1 MNKTVGLTIDTKSTK
16 SKNKVYYYKTDKTF
30 KPGQSL
36 KIKVKSGGTPHA
48 TVIEPNS
55 SVNKMY
61 KLKELE
67 CINE

>member
-1 MNKTVGLTIDTKSTK
+1 M
-16 SKNKVYYYKTDKTF
+16 YYYKTDKTL

-36 KIKVKSGGTPHA
+36 KIKVKSGGIPHA
-48 TVIEPNS
+48 FVIEPNS
-55 SVNKMY
+55 IENKMY

>member
-1 MNKTVGLTIDTKSTK
+1 MNKIVGLTIDTKSTK

-48 TVIEPNS
+48 TVIESNS
-55 SVNKMY
+55 SVNN
-61 KLKELE
+61 LKELE